1 MRMRAGTAG
10 QRGFSMIE
18 LLVAVLVM
26 GIGVLGIS
34 GLQLVSMQNNRA
46 ALQRAEAVQLAYDVL
61 DRIRAN
67 PIGAPVGMP
76 YQIAVG
82 AFPGGV
88 IDCTAN
94 NCTQAQMAAFDLGVW
109 KCTLG
114 DHHDESDC
122 DDLRNADVIASEDAQ
137 PGLPEGDGSVA
148 IDGAGVIT
156 VTVQWSERGNQTR
169 SVTVSSQG

>member
-1 MRMRAGTAG
+1 MRMNAGTVRQG
-10 QRGFSMIE
+10 GFSMIE

-34 GLQLVSMQNNRA
+34 GLQLVSMQNNRG

-67 PIGAPVGMP
+67 PIGAPVGTP

-82 AFPGGV
+82 DFPGGV

-114 DHHDESDC
+114 DHHAESDC
-122 DDLRNADVIASEDAQ
+122 DDLRDAEVIAPEDAQ

-148 IDGAGVIT
+148 VDAAGVIT